1 MATGPDEQTAASG
14 RASDH
19 VGQVRALLELQL
31 ACGLT
36 ELASIRADS
45 SPAGVDAVGSRL
57 ADLDQSPSRPPL
69 SPLLC
74 TSLAAV
80 GRFTLTVREG
90 PQVERERFE
99 SLSEALGR
107 LSSRVEE
114 LRREGD
120 LPTVKMLRE
129 FGPEQRVRARLEIAA
144 GRRLRRREAGV
155 DVMGDGSV
163 VPYRG
168 GTFKRHLDPPEGV
181 GYEQALLEA
190 LGE

>member
-1 MATGPDEQTAASG
+1 MPDGAPLTAAIVS
-14 RASDH
+14 
-19 VGQVRALLELQL
+19 
-31 ACGLT
+31 
-36 ELASIRADS
+36 
-45 SPAGVDAVGSRL
+45 
-57 ADLDQSPSRPPL
+57 
-69 SPLLC
+69 
-74 TSLAAV
+74 SLAAM

-90 PQVERERFE
+90 PRVERERFE

-107 LSSRVEE
+107 LRSRVEE
-114 LRREGD
+114 LRGEGD

-144 GRRLRRREAGV
+144 GSRLRRREAGV

-168 GTFKRHLDPPEGV
+168 GTFKRHLDPPDGV

-190 LGE
+190 LAE